1 MVDDLEL
8 STGFIFD
15 QHYPNDMTSSPPL
28 HIEDLSISDLSL
40 LSSPQAQAKKTARPS
55 LARQAVSSSSRGRPS
70 LASGKQADQINLRF
84 LQGVNSSNTT
94 KKTTTTGG
102 PPPTAASNRNGK
114 AAANKRRVSLF
125 APIGPSSDADGDG
138 GDESLV
144 GQGAAASSS
153 SSSTLP
159 QTASQDADESLSAAM
174 KIGTKSR
181 EAVPPSKDASQGE
194 ASTDASE
201 SKDQIQRQLDELS
214 RMNGTFEAYER
225 MLQGTAGQIEVSPD
239 AAA

>member
-70 LASGKQADQINLRF
+70 LASGKQADQNNLRF

-94 KKTTTTGG
+94 KKTTTGG

-153 SSSTLP
+153 SSKLP
-159 QTASQDADESLSAAM
+159 QTTSQDADESLSAAM

-181 EAVPPSKDASQGE
+181 ETVPPTKDASQGE